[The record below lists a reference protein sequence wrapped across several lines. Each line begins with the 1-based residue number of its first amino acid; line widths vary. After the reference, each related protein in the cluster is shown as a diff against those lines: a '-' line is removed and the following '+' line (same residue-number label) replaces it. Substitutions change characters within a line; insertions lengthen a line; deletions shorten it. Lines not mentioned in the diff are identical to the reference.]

1 MGNTILAVL
10 DDIDAGLKADLA
22 TRSNAISSAIR
33 PRGGV
38 TCDLRI
44 VRSLI
49 LLWSGQNAALAG
61 GSDEVRQWIMDQ
73 LPEITERL
81 ERIEARMEHAI
92 DDNERD
98 AAGQIMLFAVN
109 GNAR

>member
-1 MGNTILAVL
+1 
-10 DDIDAGLKADLA
+10 
-22 TRSNAISSAIR
+22 
-33 PRGGV
+33 
-38 TCDLRI
+38 
-44 VRSLI
+44 
-49 LLWSGQNAALAG
+49 
-61 GSDEVRQWIMDQ
+61 MDQ

>member
-38 TCDLRI
+38 
-44 VRSLI
+44 
-49 LLWSGQNAALAG
+49 
-61 GSDEVRQWIMDQ
+61 
-73 LPEITERL
+73 
-81 ERIEARMEHAI
+81 
-92 DDNERD
+92 
-98 AAGQIMLFAVN
+98 MLFAVN